1 MEWLLWETEATSS
14 VEGKGHPP
22 LSSCPSHSWKGK
34 FTFYQNVAASRCLC
48 ALGAGQRAKGALSG
62 QASWECSTLLTG
74 KPCLSASPR
83 PRMGNRRSTLQT
95 AKGPSG
101 SVTLA
106 RSHPDVVGGE
116 QDGAESPGRSGTPT
130 GWTTFAGIPQTA
142 QKRGASNGSR
152 LGFLFFEGK
161 QKASISGQGPSE
173 GNEDYKGCPT
183 RNLSALISSTNA
195 FPPLLHSF
203 RG

>member
-1 MEWLLWETEATSS
+1 
-14 VEGKGHPP
+14 
-22 LSSCPSHSWKGK
+22 
-34 FTFYQNVAASRCLC
+34 
-48 ALGAGQRAKGALSG
+48 
-62 QASWECSTLLTG
+62 
-74 KPCLSASPR
+74 
-83 PRMGNRRSTLQT
+83 MGNRRSRLQT

-130 GWTTFAGIPQTA
+130 GWTTFAGIPQTVA

-161 QKASISGQGPSE
+161 QNASISGQGPSE
-173 GNEDYKGCPT
+173 GNEDYKGRPI
-183 RNLSALISSTNA
+183 RNLSAMISSTKC
-195 FPPLLHSF
+195 FPSASPQLSRLIL
-203 RG
+203 R

>member
-1 MEWLLWETEATSS
+1 
-14 VEGKGHPP
+14 
-22 LSSCPSHSWKGK
+22 
-34 FTFYQNVAASRCLC
+34 
-48 ALGAGQRAKGALSG
+48 
-62 QASWECSTLLTG
+62 
-74 KPCLSASPR
+74 
-83 PRMGNRRSTLQT
+83 MGNRRSRLQT

-142 QKRGASNGSR
+142 QKRGASNDSR

-161 QKASISGQGPSE
+161 QNTSISGQGPSE
-173 GNEDYKGCPT
+173 GNEDYKGRPT
-183 RNLSALISSTNA
+183 RSLSALTSSTNA

-203 RG
+203 RGWSSFKQTLSYVHISGCRCFDS